1 MAWGRLALIHAAGES
16 DQTLEKIAQLF
27 GYEREEPRHL
37 DFNPIEQG
45 FSSTTDLIIS
55 TTADETPKRPPAL
68 FIVISQ
74 SKTKPDIIPEPDT
87 FSGAPPETT
96 EGSYRF
102 KAAEPLLTMA
112 RLIPLLHNG
121 LGQKRKGNNLDLSR
135 LSSQLAK
142 GKALKR
148 LPYLPRQVWSQ
159 RVQIIVDARL
169 DLEPYWLDFEF
180 IVDELKKRLG
190 KEAVSAIRFDED
202 SMTHEQAYCL
212 PYPARSNDSWQLW
225 QQPADDVAVL
235 ILSDLNAKHWRYLSK
250 RLQARSAPMLTLS
263 PSANTPNDVNLCQ
276 HLKPNPLNDSQ
287 PVRRHPYQKGFN
299 LKLPEEK
306 LPEIF
311 ALLSVLPLIDAAL
324 LRRLRK
330 ELQWGG
336 SELEHFIW
344 RHPDVLDNGLG
355 IYFPKETAEKYRK
368 PKKDEEDNEKF
379 WKDSEQFWQIVNEH
393 HATAFQGLKCLEGVN
408 QYAMHLDKEL
418 DDNIKHY
425 LYHFATRLNNELTNS
440 ALQAQA
446 QTIIALTPDCIL
458 KTDLKHLFHRI
469 AARSHDETQRQQL
482 LNQGYDLYELEKSD
496 PNIKTQLKNWYVVQQ
511 GQGQFCVQ
519 TNAQPLSIATLS
531 TKHTPVQRNAEDK
544 QHIIQDGQVFTLN
557 EAETVNIETET
568 DQLQLKAIKK
578 PDWASRLWRDTQGL
592 FVSVNW
598 RGKHHTLPWRI
609 TEHCDWAWKPPFGK
623 DDYGIYADL
632 TINKVSQR
640 FRWIE
645 SGSFLMGSPPDEPE
659 RYDDEIQHQVTL
671 TQGYWLADT
680 ACTQALWQA
689 VMGDNPAR
697 FKEDKNNP
705 VEQVSWD
712 DVQDF
717 LSKLNQLIPDL
728 NAYLPSEAEWE
739 YACRAGAKKTTPFS
753 FGDNITPEQVNYDG
767 SRPYNNA
774 EKGLDRGKTVAV
786 KSLPPN
792 DWGLYEMHGNVLEWC
807 NDWFGDYPNE
817 SVTNPKGA
825 TEGTSRVLRGGS
837 WINLAG
843 LTRSADRFN
852 LTPDI
857 RNRHIGFRF
866 ALGQTEAV
874 KQARAVTTDRQAV
887 AQPVSGDGAGLD
899 SKDLFSR
906 ILDKIKPK

>member
-190 KEAVSAIRFDED
+190 QEAVSAIRFDED

-212 PYPARSNDSWQLW
+212 PYPARSNDSWHRW
-225 QQPADDVAVL
+225 QEPADDVAVL

-263 PSANTPNDVNLCQ
+263 PSRNTPNDVNLCQ

-287 PVRRHPYQKGFN
+287 AVRRHPYQKGFT
-299 LKLPEEK
+299 LPELSETK
-306 LPEIF
+306 RREIF
-311 ALLSVLPLIDAAL
+311 ALLSVLPLIDTAL

-344 RHPDVLDNGLG
+344 RHNDVVDNGLG
-355 IYFPKETAEKYRK
+355 IYFPKETAENYRQYY
-368 PKKDEEDNEKF
+368 PNDT
-379 WKDSEQFWQIVNEH
+379 EQFWKIVNEH
-393 HATAFQGLKCLEGVN
+393 HATAFQGLKCLEGLN
-408 QYAMHLDKEL
+408 KHAMQPNKLLDE
-418 DDNIKHY
+418 NIKRYYHY
-425 LYHFATRLNNELTNS
+425 LVTRLNTEQTNS

-446 QTIIALTPDCIL
+446 QTVIALTPNCIL
-458 KTDLKHLFHRI
+458 DTRISPLLHRI
-469 AARSHDETQRQQL
+469 AALSHNETQRQQL
-482 LNQGYDLYELEKSD
+482 LNQGYDLYELEANKS
-496 PNIKTQLKNWYVVQQ
+496 NIKTQVLWHIVQQ
-511 GQGQFCVQ
+511 GQGRFCVQ

-645 SGSFLMGSPPDEPE
+645 SGSFLMGSPSDEPE
-659 RYDDEIQHQVTL
+659 RLGSETQHKVTL

-680 ACTQALWQA
+680 ACTQALWLA
-689 VMGDNPAR
+689 VMGNNPAE
-697 FKEDKNNP
+697 FKGNKNNP
-705 VEQVSWD
+705 VEQVSWNE
-712 DVQDF
+712 VQDF
-717 LSKLNQLIPDL
+717 LNKLNQLIPDL
-728 NAYLPSEAEWE
+728 NAYLPSEAQWE
-739 YACRAGAKKTTPFS
+739 YACRAGMTTPFS
-753 FGDNITPEQVNYDG
+753 FGDTITPEQVNYNG
-767 SRPYNNA
+767 NYPYGDIK
-774 EKGLDRGKTVAV
+774 KGRYRKRTTPVT
-786 KSLPPN
+786 SLPPN
-792 DWGLYEMHGNVLEWC
+792 GWGLYEMHGNVWEWC
-807 NDWFGDYPNE
+807 DDWYADYSSE
-817 SVTNPKGA
+817 AVTNPKGA
-825 TEGTSRVLRGGS
+825 NEGTSRVLRGGS
-837 WINLAG
+837 CFNFAR
-843 LTRSADRFN
+843 LTRSAFRN
-852 LTPDI
+852 SLTPFSSYYG
-857 RNRHIGFRF
+857 IGFRF
-866 ALGQTEAV
+866 ALGHT
-874 KQARAVTTDRQAV
+874 
-887 AQPVSGDGAGLD
+887 
-899 SKDLFSR
+899 
-906 ILDKIKPK
+906 